1 MEWSRAPGPPRKIRA
16 GARLA
21 VKVDR
26 RGAGA
31 TVPADSPTPGSAG
44 FAMQTPTMGASEPM
58 FNLPR
63 VVVLLAGV
71 MVAMQ
76 LIQMLLPSEESLQF
90 LLALAFIPARYS
102 GAAAEL
108 PL

>member
-1 MEWSRAPGPPRKIRA
+1 
-16 GARLA
+16 
-21 VKVDR
+21 
-26 RGAGA
+26 
-31 TVPADSPTPGSAG
+31 
-44 FAMQTPTMGASEPM
+44 MQTPSIGASEPI

-76 LIQMLLPSEESLQF
+76 LIQMLLPTEESLQF

-102 GAAAEL
+102 GAAQEL
-108 PL
+108 PGGYLAAVTSFVTYMLVHSGWVHLLVNLL

>member
-1 MEWSRAPGPPRKIRA
+1 
-16 GARLA
+16 
-21 VKVDR
+21 
-26 RGAGA
+26 
-31 TVPADSPTPGSAG
+31 
-44 FAMQTPTMGASEPM
+44 MQTPAMGASEPM

-76 LIQMLLPSEESLQF
+76 FIQILLPTEESLQF

-108 PL
+108 PGGDYALPEDEDDALDGDEPVTDLTQA